1 MDVIKRLRQDSGIR
15 MCKIERSKAQT
26 YKSIRVLI
34 MWIVSAVCIFLH
46 YAMTNIKVTIQVIL
60 VARFTSFL
68 MWRIPIVC

>member
-1 MDVIKRLRQDSGIR
+1 MDLIKRLRQDAGIR
-15 MCKIERSKAQT
+15 ICKIEQSKAQI
-26 YKSIRVLI
+26 YKSIRVLT

-68 MWRIPIVC
+68 MWRIPTVC